1 MKAPTLFFDQENTE
15 RISEMMYS
23 EPQPWKQK
31 VLKYLT
37 EKWKVVAA
45 APCANRDMISGE
57 PIQDDLVALSDGEY
71 CWRSDLAYYVE
82 KYDVILDDKFVEKAV
97 AYWEGKQ

>member
-15 RISEMMYS
+15 RLSALMYS

-37 EKWKVVAA
+37 AKWEVVAV
-45 APCANRDMISGE
+45 APYANRDMISGE
-57 PIQDDLVALSDGEY
+57 PIQDELVALSDGEY
-71 CWRSDLAYYVE
+71 CWRCDLAYYVQ
-82 KYDVILDDKFVEKAV
+82 KYDVILDEKFVEKAV
-97 AYWEGKQ
+97 AYCDAK